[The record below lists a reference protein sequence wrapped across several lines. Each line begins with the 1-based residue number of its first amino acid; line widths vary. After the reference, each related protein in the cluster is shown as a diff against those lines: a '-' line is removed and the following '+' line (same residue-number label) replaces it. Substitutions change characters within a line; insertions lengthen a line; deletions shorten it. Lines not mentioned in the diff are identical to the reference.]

1 MSYTLML
8 SYNNGAERI
17 FLPVLPE
24 KIEVNQSGN
33 SKSYDI
39 SQLGEVQVLT
49 GHKLL
54 DITFSGIFPAH
65 PLYVS
70 GQERVPFLE
79 PSKYYNTLENWLSYQ
94 KPIRLT
100 FSGSTLNLDLPVSI
114 ESFTYSESGGAV
126 GDISYTLK
134 LKEYRFF
141 TAKKTSLEQPGG
153 AATAAAPAAATN
165 APTRPDT
172 RVQPKTYTL
181 VSGDSLWKVAQKV
194 LGSGARYKEIQKLNG
209 IQDSEL
215 TRLPVG
221 KVLKLP

>member
-8 SYNNGAERI
+8 SYNNGAEKI
-17 FLPVLPE
+17 YLPVLPE

-49 GHKLL
+49 GQKLL
-54 DITFSGIFPAH
+54 DISFSGIFPAH
-65 PLYVS
+65 PLYAS
-70 GQERVPFLE
+70 GQEPGAFQE
-79 PSKYYNTLENWLSYQ
+79 PLHYYQTLEKWLSNQ

-100 FSGSTLNLDLPVSI
+100 FIGSTLNLDLPVSI

-134 LKEYRFF
+134 LKEYRYY
-141 TAKKTSLEQPGG
+141 TAKKPAVEQPGG
-153 AATAAAPAAATN
+153 AKAAAAPAGTN
-165 APTRPDT
+165 APVRPDT

-181 VSGDSLWKVAQKV
+181 VSGDSLWKVAQKL

-215 TRLPVG
+215 RRLPVG

>member
-1 MSYTLML
+1 ML
-8 SYNNGAERI
+8 SYNNGEEKI

-39 SQLGEVQVLT
+39 SQLGEVQVQT

-54 DITFSGIFPAH
+54 DISFSGIFPAR

-70 GQERVPFLE
+70 GQERGVFRE
-79 PSKYYNTLENWLSYQ
+79 PVDYYKTLENWLSYQ

-100 FSGSTLNLDLPVSI
+100 FIGSTLNLNLPVSI

-134 LKEYRFF
+134 LKEYRFYA
-141 TAKKTSLEQPGG
+141 AKKTSIEQPGG
-153 AATAAAPAAATN
+153 PATAAAPAATN
-165 APTRPDT
+165 APARPDT

-215 TRLPVG
+215 RRLPVG

>member
-1 MSYTLML
+1 ML
-8 SYNNGAERI
+8 SYNNRAEKI
-17 FLPVLPE
+17 YLPVLPE

-49 GHKLL
+49 GQKLL
-54 DITFSGIFPAH
+54 DISFSGIFPAH
-65 PLYVS
+65 PLYAS
-70 GQERVPFLE
+70 GQEPGAFQE
-79 PSKYYNTLENWLSYQ
+79 PLHYYQTLEKWLSNQ

-100 FSGSTLNLDLPVSI
+100 FIGSTLNLDLPVSI
-114 ESFTYSESGGAV
+114 ESFTYSEAGGAV

-134 LKEYRFF
+134 LKEYRFYA
-141 TAKKTSLEQPGG
+141 AKKVPVEQPGG
-153 AATAAAPAAATN
+153 PAAAAPAARPATN
-165 APTRPDT
+165 APARPDT

-215 TRLPVG
+215 RRLPVG

>member
-8 SYNNGAERI
+8 SYNNREEVI
-17 FLPVLPE
+17 YLPVLPE

-49 GHKLL
+49 GHKLV
-54 DITFSGIFPAH
+54 DISFSGIFPAH
-65 PLYVS
+65 PLYVNQQES
-70 GQERVPFLE
+70 GAFQE
-79 PSKYYNTLENWLSYQ
+79 PSYYYTKLEKWLSYQ

-134 LKEYRFF
+134 LKEYRFYA
-141 TAKKTSLEQPGG
+141 AKKTSVEQPGRP
-153 AATAAAPAAATN
+153 ATAAAPAATK
-165 APTRPDT
+165 APVRPDT

-181 VSGDSLWKVAQKV
+181 VSGDSLWKVAQKL

-215 TRLPVG
+215 RRLPVG